1 MSSSPRTLLE
11 TILRRER
18 AVVVVALV
26 LITIMAWVYTLAGAG
41 MKLNAFEMTAM
52 VRSMGMEVMAWSPV
66 YAALIFMM
74 WWIMMIAMMLPSAAP
89 MLLMFAKINRAR
101 RKDGTMFVPT
111 AVFLAGYLAIWA
123 FFSLIATLMQWLLG
137 QYGLM
142 SPAMSTSSMWLGA
155 AILLAAGCYQF
166 STIKYVCL
174 RHCRHPI
181 QFITVH
187 WRDGTAGAFRM
198 GLVHG
203 AFCLGCCWFLMG
215 LLFFGGV
222 MNVYWIA
229 GLAIYVLAEKLLP
242 LGHWLGYA
250 AGAALCLAGGA
261 LVVANL
267 VS

>member
-1 MSSSPRTLLE
+1 LLE
-11 TILRRER
+11 TILRRDR

-41 MKLNAFEMTAM
+41 MKMNAFEMTAM
-52 VRSMGMEVMAWSPV
+52 VRSMSAMGMEVMAWSPV

-101 RKDGTMFVPT
+101 RKDSTMFVPT
-111 AVFLAGYLAIWA
+111 AVFLAGYLASWA
-123 FFSLIATLMQWLLG
+123 
-137 QYGLM
+137 
-142 SPAMSTSSMWLGA
+142 WLGA

-203 AFCLGCCWFLMG
+203 ALCLGCCWFLMG
-215 LLFFGGV
+215 LLFFGGI